1 MKTKDFKLG
10 GKTMNEIEKGYL
22 DDLNKIKETIRE
34 SQTQTLL
41 VVNSALIITYYK
53 IGTLINERK
62 EWGKKYVQRLSNDLS
77 YLGKGYS
84 YDNLMRMAQF
94 SATFSKNEILEQPV
108 PKIPWGSII
117 EIMKKSSS
125 KEEMLWYVN
134 QTYKNRWSR
143 STLLKQF
150 QLDAFSRGIVEPL
163 TSDADFQKEI
173 IKDTLALQ
181 FASENE
187 IHSEKDL
194 KNKIVD
200 NIVLFLQELG
210 QGFALV
216 GKEYRIVI
224 KSGKNYYIDLLM
236 YHTKIHAY
244 VVIEVKLD
252 DVEPGDFGQLNFY
265 INAIN
270 EFEKTGVDNDTIGIL
285 LCKKADQF
293 AVQTT
298 LKGIINPIG
307 VSKYKL
313 LEELPSYLEKRLQE
327 IE

>member
-1 MKTKDFKLG
+1 
-10 GKTMNEIEKGYL
+10 MNEIEKGYL
-22 DDLNKIKETIRE
+22 DDLTKIKETIRE
-34 SQTQTLL
+34 TQNQTLV
-41 VVNSALIITYYK
+41 VVNSAVIIAYYK
-53 IGTLINERK
+53 IGTIINKRK
-62 EWGKKYVQRLSNDLS
+62 EWGKRYVQRLSHDLS
-77 YLGKGYS
+77 TLGKGYS

-94 SATFSKNEILEQPV
+94 SATFGQNEILEQPV

-143 STLLKQF
+143 SALLKQF
-150 QLDAFSRGIVEPL
+150 ELDAFKRGIIEPL
-163 TSDADFQKEI
+163 TSDADFQKDI

-181 FASENE
+181 FASEKE
-187 IHSEKDL
+187 VRSEKDL
-194 KNKIVD
+194 KDKIVD

-244 VVIEVKLD
+244 VVIEIKLD
-252 DVEPGDFGQLNFY
+252 EAEPGDFGQLNFY

-270 EFEKTGVDNDTIGIL
+270 EFEKTGIDNDTIGIL
-285 LCKKADQF
+285 LCKKADCF

-298 LKGIINPIG
+298 LKGIVNPIG

-313 LEELPSYLEKRLQE
+313 LEELPSYLEKRLKE